1 MSSVTLNG
9 QTFDSDDW
17 DAAGYLHPTTGWFA
31 HLSALL
37 AEIGKGT
44 FDVSTSSN
52 DIGTGEKTWTLT
64 NKRPVTVGS
73 WVVVAEAGTPTNF
86 CAGAVT
92 AYNTSTGALTVDV
105 AVTGGSGTG
114 VASWTVIHGG
124 AYEPAD
130 ATILKSATGI
140 AQGKHTFWIPAGA
153 QKSRVSNGCAA
164 ATYTETSTNKVN
176 LPGLGFDASTIEYGQ
191 SFVWLPKSY
200 NGGTITAIPVWWH
213 PATTTNFKVSWG
225 LQGVA
230 FGDGSDGDTAF
241 GTAIYSNDT
250 GGVTNH
256 IYFGPET
263 AEITLGGSPA
273 GPCLACFQM
282 LRKADDATNDTLAVD
297 AMLLGWV
304 GLYTINAATD
314 A

>member
-86 CAGAVT
+86 CAGPVT

-130 ATILKSATGI
+130 ATILKEADIGATVVGPGATSNLTAGFTTDEEDLGTVTGGTVTLDFTKESVKTLTANGAFTLAPPASGTGSCEI
-140 AQGKHTFWIPAGA
+140 WVTNGASAGA
-153 QKSRVSNGCAA
+153 I
-164 ATYTETSTNKVN
+164 TTSGFTKVI
-176 LPGLGFDASTIEYGQ
+176 G
-191 SFVWLPKSY
+191 SY
-200 NGGTITAIPVWWH
+200 
-213 PATTTNFKVSWG
+213 ATTNAKKYLFQVKRSSV
-225 LQGVA
+225 
-230 FGDGSDGDTAF
+230 GS
-241 GTAIYSNDT
+241 ILSI
-250 GGVTNH
+250 V
-256 IYFGPET
+256 
-263 AEITLGGSPA
+263 EIS
-273 GPCLACFQM
+273 
-282 LRKADDATNDTLAVD
+282 
-297 AMLLGWV
+297 
-304 GLYTINAATD
+304 
-314 A
+314 